1 MRLNMQNRSIN
12 IYTMGKTY
20 SLLKKR
26 IIELLGNTFKIIKM
40 KKKNF
45 QGGIQK
51 MILKHCN

>member
-1 MRLNMQNRSIN
+1 
-12 IYTMGKTY
+12 MGKTY